1 MDSMLSNLRKYYP
14 SLPVNIIKR
23 IYRARLE
30 RLRMLMRNSIP
41 EDIRWLIEAQVR
53 LSGEFSN
60 SFRYMSGTEDKIAFI
75 KDGLSKESID
85 HDIHQILDTHP
96 SGYVHRELMAL
107 WIQFKDER
115 KRYSHEKLVSKD
127 PVCGSKLIG
136 HIQHIDMAYQFIK
149 ELGKYKIDILYGGS
163 NHRFLGYLLE
173 AAENGRIRVTS
184 ASHFPTV
191 RTGSIGGS
199 TGLMLQAQSVH
210 DNLMY
215 MVNNSDAFIV
225 LPGGYDTLNEIFNIT
240 SWAERDFNTKP
251 IGLLNINNFFSDL
264 LAFLDKGVDHKFI
277 SQPSRDIL
285 ICADTV
291 ADLLIKFQ
299 AYILVKN
306 LEVKDHQPQAIGAKR
321 KRSLDPLDLSL

>member
-1 MDSMLSNLRKYYP
+1 MAS
-14 SLPVNIIKR
+14 
-23 IYRARLE
+23 
-30 RLRMLMRNSIP
+30 
-41 EDIRWLIEAQVR
+41 VR

-60 SFRYMSGTEDKIAFI
+60 SFKYMPGTGKSSFAKKRRAKRLGGCYKCARWTCDTRCKSMGFVSRNREDKIAFI
-75 KDGLSKESID
+75 KDGLSKEYMD
-85 HDIHQILDTHP
+85 HDIHQILDAHP
-96 SGYVHRELMAL
+96 SEYVHL
-107 WIQFKDER
+107 
-115 KRYSHEKLVSKD
+115 
-127 PVCGSKLIG
+127 CGSKPIG
-136 HIQHIDMAYQFIK
+136 HIQYVDMAYQFVK
-149 ELGKYKIDILYGGS
+149 ELGKYRIDILYGGS

-184 ASHFPTV
+184 ASYFPTV

-199 TGLMLQAQSVH
+199 TELMLQAQYVH
-210 DNLMY
+210 DNLIY

-240 SWAERDFNTKP
+240 SWAERDFHTKP
-251 IGLLNINNFFSDL
+251 IGLLNIDNFFSDL
-264 LAFLDKGVDHKFI
+264 LAFLDQEVDHKFI

-285 ICADTV
+285 ICAGTV

-299 AYILVKN
+299 TYILVKS